1 MESTFEVSLT
11 REDRY
16 RFRIDFGD
24 GSGATLQMDEPTPL
38 GEGTGPNAARVLAAA
53 VGNCLSASLLYCLE
67 KARVEVGDVRT
78 TVSGTMVRNEKGRL
92 RLGPL
97 QVHIEPDLDVESP
110 GRIDRCLEVFE
121 DFCLVTQ
128 SVRDGLEVG
137 VEVEVERDAVTARPL
152 AAAT

>member
-24 GSGATLQMDEPTPL
+24 GSGATLQMDEPAPL
-38 GEGTGPNAARVLAAA
+38 GGGTGPNAARVLAAA
-53 VGNCLSASLLYCLE
+53 VGNCLSASLLYCLDR
-67 KARVEVGDVRT
+67 ARVDVGDLRT

-97 QVHIEPDLDVESP
+97 KVRIEPDVDARAP

-121 DFCLVTQ
+121 DFCVVTQ
-128 SVRDGLEVG
+128 SVRNGLE
-137 VEVEVERDAVTARPL
+137 VEVEVRSGAATTEAL
-152 AAAT
+152 AAAS